1 MNRCRKLTEVA
12 ETDDLACKDHANET
26 VYDFLEGV
34 AMRRRHKAYPE
45 PEVAMIFKKEP
56 TDNSIDLTEV
66 EASLQKAIKQVKY
79 SNILLATLH
88 YVVIDPKL
96 HRGIQ
101 SDWKLLED
109 QRKYIL
115 GN

>member
-1 MNRCRKLTEVA
+1 MTDVA
-12 ETDDLACKDHANET
+12 ETDDLACKEHANET
-26 VYDFLEGV
+26 AYDFLEGV

-66 EASLQKAIKQVKY
+66 EASLQKAIKQV
-79 SNILLATLH
+79 SNIYKDLQELLYCTL
-88 YVVIDPKL
+88 DSKL
-96 HRGIQ
+96 YRSVQ
-101 SDWKLLED
+101 SDRKLLED
-109 QRKYIL
+109 QREYIL

>member
-1 MNRCRKLTEVA
+1 VTDVA
-12 ETDDLACKDHANET
+12 ETDDLACKEHANET
-26 VYDFLEGV
+26 AYDFLEGV

-66 EASLQKAIKQVKY
+66 EASLQKAIKQV
-79 SNILLATLH
+79 SNIYKDLQELLYCTL
-88 YVVIDPKL
+88 DSKL
-96 HRGIQ
+96 YRSVQ
-101 SDWKLLED
+101 SDRKLLED
-109 QRKYIL
+109 QREYIL